1 MNTLLLLV
9 MAQSTPGRD
18 GYVGFLATFI
28 YIVEHLVYWWG
39 FFFSSTISSMWYSL
53 QNHLL
58 RGLWL
63 ISWTIPSIGTTAMW
77 GKTGVTIGGTNSVPT
92 RAIQELTNSTNCH
105 LISISSFHQCEL
117 NPYAQCVNLSLQL
130 ILGSCIASPSSL
142 SGPWETL
149 SVSVSQDLSG
159 FHLNTCLICIFHSWY
174 GCVWNIFYLN

>member
-28 YIVEHLVYWWG
+28 CIVEHLLYWWG
-39 FFFSSTISSMWYSL
+39 FFFSSTILSMWYSL
-53 QNHLL
+53 QSRLW

-63 ISWTIPSIGTTAMW
+63 ISWTIPSIGTRVMW

-92 RAIQELTNSTNCH
+92 GVIQELTNSTNCH

-117 NPYAQCVNLSLQL
+117 HPYAVLLRFGAQEKHVECYCMARSFLVF
-130 ILGSCIASPSSL
+130 I
-142 SGPWETL
+142 
-149 SVSVSQDLSG
+149 
-159 FHLNTCLICIFHSWY
+159 
-174 GCVWNIFYLN
+174 